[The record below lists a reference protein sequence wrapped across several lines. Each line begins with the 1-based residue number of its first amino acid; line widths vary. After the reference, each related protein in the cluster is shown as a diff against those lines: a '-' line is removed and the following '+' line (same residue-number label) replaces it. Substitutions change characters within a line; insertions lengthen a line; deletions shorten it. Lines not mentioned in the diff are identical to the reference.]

1 MEPLRFTAN
10 DLLSYTIEDIVC
22 TNCIEGFCPA
32 RTPSICEGAEFTLCG
47 AKGVSAEVLNAYAE
61 RTGIVV
67 EIERP

>member
-1 MEPLRFTAN
+1 METIRFTAS

-22 TNCIEGFCPA
+22 TDCIKGFCPA
-32 RTPSICEGAEFTLCG
+32 RTPSICEDTEFTLCG
-47 AKGVSAEVLNAYAE
+47 AKGVSSEVLNAYTE